1 MRIRNVLCQI
11 MLALGTLFI
20 ATAQERVPAP
30 ANGANAPVDV
40 AALQA
45 EVERLRSIM
54 PGQATAMTQIAYN
67 FANLWFAAHA
77 QNWPLA
83 QFYANETRVRL
94 RWAVRIQPMRKLSSG
109 ELPLQ
114 PILDGIE
121 KGQLT
126 AVDQAVAAKD
136 VKKLETAY
144 HSMMDA
150 CYACHTA
157 SEKPYLKLHVPKAP
171 AEPMIDF
178 DAK

>member
-1 MRIRNVLCQI
+1 MRHGLGLSL
-11 MLALGTLFI
+11 LALAAL
-20 ATAQERVPAP
+20 ASAAAQERAPAP
-30 ANGANAPVDV
+30 ASGASVDV

-54 PGQATAMTQIAYN
+54 PSQATAMTQIAYN
-67 FANLWFAAHA
+67 FSNLWFAAHE

-94 RWAVRIQPMRKLSSG
+94 RWAVRITPTRKLAG
-109 ELPLQ
+109 GALALQ

-126 AVDQAVAAKD
+126 ALDEAVAAKS
-136 VKKLETAY
+136 VKRLETAY
-144 HSMMDA
+144 HAMMDA
-150 CYACHTA
+150 CYGCHTA
-157 SEKPYLKLHVPKAP
+157 SEKPYLKLQVPKAP

-178 DAK
+178 EAK